1 MLVFDFGTELYVWMG
16 KNVDMKLRKSSV
28 KLAKELW
35 ENGFNY
41 EECDLCP
48 IYSARS
54 IGDRDSSAVPVEK
67 RGGRRPDWCL
77 FAKVTQH
84 METVL
89 FREKFLDWPDFTRVI
104 RTKEQEE
111 NTERQVRERKERR
124 VRCRKETGAL

>member
-1 MLVFDFGTELYVWMG
+1 MIIWQVFVFDFGTEMYVWMG

-28 KLAKELW
+28 RLAKELW

-48 IYSARS
+48 ITSASLIGNRDPVVNPKKRS
-54 IGDRDSSAVPVEK
+54 NE
-67 RGGRRPDWCL
+67 RPTWCL

-89 FREKFLDWPDFTRVI
+89 FREKFLDWPDFSRVI
-104 RTKEQEE
+104 RAKGKDED
-111 NTERQVRERKERR
+111 TEKQVRCFYNYIQK
-124 VRCRKETGAL
+124 